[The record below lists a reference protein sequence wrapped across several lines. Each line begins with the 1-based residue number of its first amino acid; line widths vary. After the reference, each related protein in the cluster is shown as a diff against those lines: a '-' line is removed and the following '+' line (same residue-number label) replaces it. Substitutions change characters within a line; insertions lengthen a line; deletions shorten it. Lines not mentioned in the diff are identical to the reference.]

1 MTPYHTVLEILDQ
14 LVAFDTTSH
23 KSNLELIDYIE
34 NHLTAWGGTC
44 IRVPNEDGTKT
55 NLFATIGPN
64 VDGGVI
70 LSGHSDVVPTD
81 DQPWVTDPFKLT
93 KKGSKVFGRGTTDMK
108 GFLAVCLAM
117 APEMASADLK
127 RPIHI
132 AVSYD
137 EEVGC
142 IGVRSLIARLENW
155 PVRPVAVLVGE
166 PTSMRVVDAHKGIV
180 AYRVDITG
188 REAHSST
195 RGLGLNAINVAARL
209 INAIEQLGESFAD
222 GSNPDARRDVRF
234 SVNHSTVSMGTIT
247 GGTAINIIAKNCSF
261 LWECRPL
268 PNDNPDLLLKPIFD
282 LITTMRTDI
291 QAKVPE
297 SDIIITKLVKTPGL
311 LPEPG
316 SIAESIAFKLAHQ
329 NHTEAVAFATE
340 GGLFQSI
347 GLPTVVCGPGHID
360 QAHTANEFIEIA
372 QLESCETMIRNLI
385 TSLTEQVIS

>member
-1 MTPYHTVLEILDQ
+1 
-14 LVAFDTTSH
+14 
-23 KSNLELIDYIE
+23 
-34 NHLTAWGGTC
+34 
-44 IRVPNEDGTKT
+44 
-55 NLFATIGPN
+55 
-64 VDGGVI
+64 
-70 LSGHSDVVPTD
+70 
-81 DQPWVTDPFKLT
+81 
-93 KKGSKVFGRGTTDMK
+93 MK

-180 AYRVDITG
+180 TYRVDITG

-222 GSNPDARRDVRF
+222 GSHPDARRDVRF

-247 GGTAINIIAKNCSF
+247 GGTAVNIIAKNCNF

-268 PNDNPDLLLKPIFD
+268 PIDNPDLLLKPIFD
-282 LITTMRTDI
+282 LITTMLTDI
-291 QAKVPE
+291 QANAPE
-297 SDIIITKLVKTPGL
+297 SDIIITKL
-311 LPEPG
+311 E
-316 SIAESIAFKLAHQ
+316 
-329 NHTEAVAFATE
+329 
-340 GGLFQSI
+340 
-347 GLPTVVCGPGHID
+347 
-360 QAHTANEFIEIA
+360 
-372 QLESCETMIRNLI
+372 
-385 TSLTEQVIS
+385 